1 METPRL
7 LASSGLVLLLAAC
20 APAIVPQSGPA
31 TVVSPRF
38 RAEPAIAMPNREG
51 SLKFAVFGDSGNGTP
66 GQYELAAQ
74 MSKTHD
80 VFPFE
85 LALMAGDNLI
95 GSERPQDYVQKFETP
110 YQLLLEAKVKFF
122 AALGNHDDRNQR
134 YYKRF
139 NMEGQRYYSFKTAA
153 QSVRFFTLEST
164 YPEPAQIAW
173 IEKSLKESGDA
184 WKVVV
189 MHHPLY
195 SSGGRHGSDVML
207 RKTLEPLF
215 VQYNVSVVFAGHDH
229 FYERIK
235 PQMGIA
241 HFVLG
246 SGGRLS
252 RGDIIA
258 GSPLTARGFD
268 TDQTFLV
275 GEVFDDQMHF
285 NAVSRT
291 GQIVDSGIIGR
302 RLPPSLPKP

>member
-1 METPRL
+1 MGTTRRL
-7 LASSGLVLLLAAC
+7 VSSCLVLLLTAC
-20 APAIVPQSGPA
+20 TPGLVPQSGPA
-31 TVVSPRF
+31 TVVSPRT

-66 GQYELAAQ
+66 EQYELGAQ
-74 MSKTHD
+74 MAKTHGA
-80 VFPFE
+80 FPFE
-85 LALMAGDNLI
+85 LVLMAGDNLI
-95 GSERPQDYVQKFETP
+95 GSERPQDYAQKFELP
-110 YQLLLEAKVKFF
+110 YKVLLDAKVKFF

-134 YYKRF
+134 YYKQF
-139 NMEGQRYYSFKTAA
+139 NMEGQRYYSFKAPK
-153 QSVRFFTLEST
+153 QNVRFFTLEST
-164 YPEPAQIAW
+164 YPEPTQIAW
-173 IEKSLKESGDA
+173 LEKSLKESGDA

-189 MHHPLY
+189 VHHPLY

-215 VQYNVSVVFAGHDH
+215 IQYNVSVVFAGHDH

-252 RGDIIA
+252 VGDIIA
-258 GSPLTARGFD
+258 RSPLTARGFD

-275 GEVFDDQMHF
+275 GEVFADQMHF
-285 NAVSRT
+285 NAISRT
-291 GQIVDSGIIGR
+291 GQIVDSGMIVR
-302 RLPPSLPKP
+302 RQPPPSH